1 MIIEFRNVTISRG
14 GVSALEDVSWTFD
27 SEKTPSVAVLGANG
41 AGKSTLLEAVLG
53 LRPLTSGQILIDEMP
68 VGKGH
73 LTQLRRRVGLVFQNS
88 DDQLFSQTVRE
99 DVSFGPTHMELD
111 AEEVKRRVDEA
122 LEKMGIV
129 ALAERSVSTLSGG
142 EKRRAAL
149 AGVLAMHP
157 EAVLLDEPTSMLDP
171 RCCRELAEYLN
182 TLEMMKLVATH
193 DLLFATRVC
202 PFCLILKD
210 GKIHASGPT
219 GDLLKDETLL
229 MECGLA

>member
-27 SEKTPSVAVLGANG
+27 SEKTPSVAILGANG

-53 LRPLTSGQILIDEMP
+53 LRPLTSGQILVDEMP

-73 LTQLRRRVGLVFQNS
+73 LTQIRRRVGLVFQNS

-111 AEEVKRRVDEA
+111 AEEIKRRVDEA

-129 ALAERSVSTLSGG
+129 PLAERSVSTLSGG

-171 RCCRELAEYLN
+171 RGCRELAEYLN

-193 DLLFATRVC
+193 DLLFAARVC

-210 GKIHASGPT
+210 GKIHASGT
-219 GDLLKDETLL
+219 TEDLLKDESLL
-229 MECGLA
+229 LECGLA